1 MKESVKSETIK
12 VKPIAMKI
20 ILTKFLVENPT
31 KPYTP
36 SQVFGVI
43 KYCIPKATSFCWG

>member
-31 KPYTP
+31 KPYTLFVP
-36 SQVFGVI
+36 
-43 KYCIPKATSFCWG
+43 KYKQK